1 MLVYQRVFTISHG
14 KNMGTSPKVQLNLAP
29 SQRRFQGT
37 ICGSKG
43 PKQFPKKL
51 LMPCARPTPKLLTFS
66 SSTELLHTICM
77 RPVVLA
83 MPIHSKTTPNH
94 VNIRKMWRM
103 SPWISWSD
111 KPWRVE
117 KICSR
122 PRKFRSD
129 VSEEFT
135 CRLWHVR
142 PMQFSPWSA
151 FAISS

>member
-1 MLVYQRVFTISHG
+1 MG
-14 KNMGTSPKVQLNLAP
+14 KIWELPPKYSSTWHHPSAASKEPSVAVRDQNN
-29 SQRRFQGT
+29 SQRSCWCPAPGRLQNFWPSHLPPSCCT
-37 ICGSKG
+37 RSVWG
-43 PKQFPKKL
+43 PWYWRCPL
-51 LMPCARPTPKLLTFS
+51 
-66 SSTELLHTICM
+66 
-77 RPVVLA
+77 
-83 MPIHSKTTPNH
+83 HSKTTPNH

-151 FAISS
+151 FAISSWPQGSP